1 MAKPDIS
8 VIIVNWKVRPLLE
21 KCLNSILTHQEGVN
35 LEIFVVDNDSCD
47 GSPEMVMLEYPQV
60 KMIALPSNHGFAKA
74 NNLALKQAQGRFLFL
89 LNPDTEITAGFFPAT
104 LSYLEQHPE
113 VGLLGPK
120 ILNPDGS
127 LQYSVR
133 RLPDFLSQV
142 LTLLKL
148 QNIIIDEKPLNR
160 YLAKK
165 FLPLVLKVRAY
176 FSHNKIMPYYLAED
190 FDYHKTQ
197 PVEQL
202 MGSAM
207 FLRREVLEKIGGLDE
222 KFFIWFEEV
231 DYCQRARQA
240 GFQIIY
246 LAEAKI
252 VHYGGESFNKKRVLS
267 RQLIFD
273 RSLLY
278 YFFKHKP
285 FWQWLL
291 LILIMPLNILLTVI
305 YALFL
310 QVREED

>member
-1 MAKPDIS
+1 MTRPDIS
-8 VIIVNWKVRPLLE
+8 LIIVNWKVRPLLE
-21 KCLNSILTHQEGVN
+21 KCLNSILVHRGGVN
-35 LEIFVVDNDSCD
+35 LEILVVDNDSCD
-47 GSPEMVMLEYPQV
+47 GSPEMIMSEYPEV

-74 NNLALKQAQGRFLFL
+74 NNLAIKQAQGRWLFL
-89 LNPDTEITAGFFPAT
+89 LNPDTEITTGFFPT
-104 LSYLEQHPE
+104 VLSYLEEHPE
-113 VGLLGPK
+113 VGLLGTK

-133 RLPDFLSQV
+133 RSPDFFSQL

-165 FLPLVLKVRAY
+165 FLPLVLKIRSY

-190 FDYHKTQ
+190 FDYEKIQ
-197 PVEQL
+197 AVEQL

-207 FLRREVLEKIGGLDE
+207 MISHQVWEKLGPLDE

-231 DYCQRARQA
+231 DYCLRARQA
-240 GFQIIY
+240 GIKIVY
-246 LAEAKI
+246 LPTAKI
-252 VHYGGESFNKKRVLS
+252 IHYGGESFNKKKALS

-273 RSLLY
+273 HSLLY

-285 FWQWLL
+285 LWQWFLL
-291 LILIMPLNILLTVI
+291 LLVMPLNILLTASYV
-305 YALFL
+305 LFL
-310 QVREED
+310 QVKEED